1 MKDKRDKKTAKYL
14 IPDSAG
20 RSKAEPKETALTSVE
35 RALFGFYTGRD
46 ENPYVSLKYIDTE
59 HQCFSD
65 WDQSEL
71 KLFSGFLKK
80 LAQTPWPEILR
91 SGGTAGNKT
100 GLGCTH
106 HKNRQLLLNSAVLQK
121 ISEDINFIELRVSQR
136 ARVHGFRLAS
146 AFFLVWLDRDHEIY
160 RD

>member
-1 MKDKRDKKTAKYL
+1 
-14 IPDSAG
+14 
-20 RSKAEPKETALTSVE
+20 
-35 RALFGFYTGRD
+35 
-46 ENPYVSLKYIDTE
+46 VSLKYIDTD

-80 LAQTPWPEILR
+80 LSQTSWPDILR
-91 SGGTAGNKT
+91 SGGASGGKT

-106 HKNRQLLLNSAVLQK
+106 HKSRQSLPGSAVLDA

-146 AFFLVWLDRDHEIY
+146 VFFLVWLDRSHEIY
-160 RD
+160 KN